1 MDKLNLAWDTFDFH
15 SKNNSE
21 LEEEYLS
28 LLKKLKILL
37 NKQIPATRW
46 EKLDYVNKMTACCN
60 KLTASYIK
68 HIHCLDELIKI
79 YKHRNL
85 NGIPIPVEHI
95 TDIQFFN
102 ELKSINATLLEEIKV
117 YQKSLPE
124 ILEE

>member
-28 LLKKLKILL
+28 LLKKINILL
-37 NKQIPATRW
+37 NKQVPATRW
-46 EKLDYVNKMTACCN
+46 EKLSAVNKMIACCN
-60 KLTASYIK
+60 KLSASYIK

-79 YKHRNL
+79 HQHRTL
-85 NGIPIPVEHI
+85 HGIPIPVEHI

-102 ELKSINATLLEEIKV
+102 ELKSISATLLEEIKV
-117 YQKSLPE
+117 YKKKLPE
-124 ILEE
+124 ILEG